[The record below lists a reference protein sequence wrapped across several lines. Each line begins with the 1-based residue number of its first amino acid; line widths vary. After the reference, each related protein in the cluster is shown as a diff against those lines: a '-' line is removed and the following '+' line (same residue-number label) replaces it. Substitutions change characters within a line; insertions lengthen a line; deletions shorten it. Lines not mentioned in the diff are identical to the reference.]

1 MRKLFTTL
9 SVSVVA
15 FGTLIGSVEAKT
27 VFYEINGQRYSYDT
41 SNRKQ
46 AAAARKQ
53 IEAAK
58 VAEAA
63 QAKAAAERA
72 SNPLV
77 ALFGSQAQREAA
89 EALAQL
95 EKILSD
101 QQQQAA
107 AASKDQHTSP
117 ATKDEGAA
125 RPARDDTSKPV
136 ETTEDQQTAAVAT
149 VTSPS
154 PVPDLRARAAPD
166 RTDNARKAAIRSV
179 FLDAETG
186 IKTIIRTDGSIQE
199 ELFDPSIL
207 SKLDPEHR
215 SAGAVRNVVNT
226 DPLPKPSPEDATGST
241 GFRGATL
248 EPGSRSERRGQSLT
262 N

>member
-1 MRKLFTTL
+1 MGKLFTTL
-9 SVSVVA
+9 GVSVVA
-15 FGTLIGSVEAKT
+15 LGTLIGSVQAKT

-58 VAEAA
+58 ALEIAH
-63 QAKAAAERA
+63 AKAAAERA

-77 ALFGSQAQREAA
+77 ALFGSQIQREAA
-89 EALAQL
+89 EAQARF

-101 QQQQAA
+101 QQQAA
-107 AASKDQHTSP
+107 AAGKDQRPSP
-117 ATKDEGAA
+117 ATKDEDFARAA
-125 RPARDDTSKPV
+125 KDNASEPAG
-136 ETTEDQQTAAVAT
+136 TTEGRQTVAVAT
-149 VTSPS
+149 LASPPS
-154 PVPDLRARAAPD
+154 GPDSRASAEPV
-166 RTDNARKAAIRSV
+166 RTDNARKAAIKSV

-186 IKTIIRTDGSIQE
+186 IKTIIRMDGSVQE
-199 ELFDPSIL
+199 ELFDPGIL
-207 SKLDPEHR
+207 SKLDPEPR
-215 SAGAVRNVVNT
+215 SASSVGSVAGS
-226 DPLPKPSPEDATGST
+226 DQLPKTAPEDLTGST

-248 EPGSRSERRGQSLT
+248 EPGLRSEVRGRSLT